1 MRRFTAVFLVCSL
14 LLGASAQ
21 PQKPQ
26 SAFDIL
32 GASVN
37 VQIARAGTTLKATQ
51 VPYLDPGDVIEIS
64 FPKGVQFSRSPRWHL
79 VVANMYNDYLQHP
92 PTFAIPDADLS
103 HAKAGAIWN
112 AIVQPDATPLIFLV
126 PEDGSRYGHG
136 IPDARAAITELSNR
150 ALLLRTA
157 DLSASA
163 EAKASTMN
171 AFLKSLASIQ
181 PEELPDGR
189 ARVASTTEALFGSD
203 LGDSAC
209 FATTASQSTQ
219 YACAAQAVAAGYGNT
234 PKAAVGSVIGNDLPI
249 GMETYGML
257 LGTLY
262 ELLAKRRVAAHY
274 IFVPG
279 TMKPGTEDTHVYVNE
294 QPEYDAA
301 ASKPST
307 IVYFT
312 VGSRGTSPK
321 LPSYGNVPKVP
332 VCLASRTLEFN
343 VTFSGLPIYFR
354 SHTVTLKTPSSTFD
368 LSATYDPLL
377 GYRADLSAEEFA
389 RLAGGG
395 TAALASDW
403 GFDALDAAPIAIVE
417 PHIAPWT
424 LQNSAG
430 VYVVEG
436 DKHSALTFTDGGAK
450 QGGCVESV
458 TVRDGLGRSIPVS
471 KLDRTSD
478 SVTATLDASNAGGAT
493 GNVVIHDAG
502 GSAMTPIAFP
512 VFPALPS
519 ITSAIAFLPKG
530 VLVLK
535 GTGLKYIDTVTLEG
549 TGITFGSGTPHD
561 DGSWVFAAQD
571 ATSFKSSWEH
581 ETMAISFTLQPPDSR
596 TDAVEADVEYA
607 PSQSPSPAASPMPS
621 PRARVETL

>member
-1 MRRFTAVFLVCSL
+1 MRTKCGVFLVCSL
-14 LLGASAQ
+14 LLGAAGQ
-21 PQKPQ
+21 PPKAQ

-37 VQIARAGTTLKATQ
+37 VQIARAGTVLKATQ
-51 VPYLDPGDVIEIS
+51 VPYLDSGDVIEIS
-64 FPKGVQFSRSPRWHL
+64 FPKGVQFSRAPRWHL

-103 HAKAGAIWN
+103 HAKPGKIWS
-112 AIVQPDATPLIFLV
+112 AAVQPDATPLIFLV

-150 ALLLRTA
+150 ALLLRMA

-181 PEELPDGR
+181 PAELPDGR
-189 ARVASTTEALFGSD
+189 ARVASTTQSLFGSD

-209 FATTASQSTQ
+209 FATTVAQGTQ
-219 YACAAQAVAAGYGNT
+219 YACAAQAVAAGYGNM
-234 PKAAVGSVIGNDLPI
+234 PKAAVGTVVGNDLPI

-279 TMKPGTEDTHVYVNE
+279 TIKPGAQNTNVYVNE
-294 QPEYDAA
+294 QPQYDAA
-301 ASKPST
+301 ATKPST

-312 VGSRGTSPK
+312 VGSPATSPK
-321 LPSYGNVPKVP
+321 LPSYGDVPEVP
-332 VCLASRTLEFN
+332 VCLAGRTLDFD
-343 VTFSGLPIYFR
+343 VPFSGLPIYFR
-354 SHTVTLKTPSSTFD
+354 SHAVTVRTTSSAFD
-368 LSATYDPLL
+368 VSATYDPLL
-377 GYRADLSAEEFA
+377 GYSADLSAEESA
-389 RLAGGG
+389 RLAAGG
-395 TAALASDW
+395 TATLESDW
-403 GFDALDAAPIAIVE
+403 GFDELRAAPVSIIG

-430 VYVVEG
+430 VYVVAG
-436 DKHSALTFTDGGAK
+436 DKHSTLTFADGNAK
-450 QGGCVESV
+450 QGGCVESIAV
-458 TVRDGLGRSIPVS
+458 QDGLGRAIPVT

-478 SVTATLDASNAGGAT
+478 SVTATLDASHAAGAMGKA
-493 GNVVIHDAG
+493 VIHDVG
-502 GSAMTPIAFP
+502 GSTMTPIAFS

-519 ITSAIAFLPKG
+519 VTSAIAFLPKG
-530 VLVLK
+530 LLVLR
-535 GTGLKYIDTVTLEG
+535 GTGLKYIDIVTLEG
-549 TGITFGSGTPHD
+549 TGITFGSGTPRD
-561 DGSWVFAAQD
+561 DGSWDFVAQD
-571 ATSFKSSWEH
+571 ATSFKTSWEH

-607 PSQSPSPAASPMPS
+607 PSQSPSP
-621 PRARVETL
+621 